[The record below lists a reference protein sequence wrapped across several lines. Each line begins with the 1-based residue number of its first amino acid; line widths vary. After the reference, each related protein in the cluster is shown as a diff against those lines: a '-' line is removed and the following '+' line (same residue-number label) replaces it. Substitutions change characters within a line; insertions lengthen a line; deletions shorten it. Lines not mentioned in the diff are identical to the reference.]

1 MKTDHTLTTTIG
13 LFVFKD
19 DFLCLY
25 CYLKTNQEYRKQ
37 FVCFFLF
44 HFFLCF
50 LKSRNWKEKFK
61 FLIFSR
67 CRFCFFYWEVFKGK
81 RMAVFVTEVFWL
93 HKLFSRYLY
102 VMKETNI
109 FYVTFIKWLWISHEF
124 YLGWGFILFL
134 GDHTC
139 YGFRLCLATWAETQK
154 CHFFFPQWNCVQIC
168 HNPCFRDLVKAASV
182 TWIEVC
188 HPCCKKNIK
197 NLPIAATQ
205 TDYWILLLSLI

>member
-1 MKTDHTLTTTIG
+1 MTFYAYIVILKKIKNIG
-13 LFVFKD
+13 NSLFVF
-19 DFLCLY
+19 
-25 CYLKTNQEYRKQ
+25 
-37 FVCFFLF
+37 VS
-44 HFFLCF
+44 FFLCF

-93 HKLFSRYLY
+93 HELFSRYLY

-134 GDHTC
+134 GNHTC

-154 CHFFFPQWNCVQIC
+154 CQFFFPSEIVYKYAII
-168 HNPCFRDLVKAASV
+168 LASG
-182 TWIEVC
+182 I
-188 HPCCKKNIK
+188 
-197 NLPIAATQ
+197 
-205 TDYWILLLSLI
+205 